1 MEVERESDLIGVEE
15 KKSRLWDI
23 MKMALSNQDQGVILT
38 RKGDEFI
45 LISRVTNEQ
54 TNAKAYWQSMYQQVQ
69 KIAKAEMPSCHVY
82 LGVGGRTERMED
94 YYFAYKQ
101 AVQTANLIRLRYPE
115 TGFAIFEEFESYSLL
130 HQLTDHKISTI
141 FVQKKAGAAAALY
154 GGKRS

>member
-1 MEVERESDLIGVEE
+1 MSVKLDMEVERESDLIGVEE

-69 KIAKAEMPSCHVY
+69 KKSPKLKCHLVMFIWV
-82 LGVGGRTERMED
+82 LADVPNGWKITILRTNKPFKPR
-94 YYFAYKQ
+94 
-101 AVQTANLIRLRYPE
+101 T
-115 TGFAIFEEFESYSLL
+115 
-130 HQLTDHKISTI
+130 
-141 FVQKKAGAAAALY
+141 
-154 GGKRS
+154 